1 MGRYLH
7 GCSYYINSDNKQV
20 KGKLILI
27 SMFMVLIFQVLIVAG
42 GGDSS
47 KNFLD
52 STELLVRGD
61 AAWTEIASLKLTSP
75 LRGPFMIHVR
85 NSVLLT
91 GQ

>member
-1 MGRYLH
+1 MT
-7 GCSYYINSDNKQV
+7 
-20 KGKLILI
+20 
-27 SMFMVLIFQVLIVAG
+27 G

-52 STELLVRGD
+52 STEMLVRGD
-61 AAWTEIASLKLTSP
+61 AAWTEIASLRLTHP
-75 LRGPFMIHVR
+75 LRGPFLIHVR